1 VKKIHVVSG
10 GLDIAIGVALIWA
23 VHRNGDY
30 NSRSR
35 AVRVQNAHQ
44 AKAGC
49 DRKSR
54 RPSESH
60 WLRLPFLQMPVM
72 FAGRISRV
80 GLYNLSDY
88 VTDPENYEAAFS
100 PAGGHGR

>member
-1 VKKIHVVSG
+1 M
-10 GLDIAIGVALIWA
+10 
-23 VHRNGDY
+23 Y
-30 NSRSR
+30 
-35 AVRVQNAHQ
+35 
-44 AKAGC
+44 
-49 DRKSR
+49 
-54 RPSESH
+54 
-60 WLRLPFLQMPVM
+60 FLQMPVM